1 MFMDGL
7 DLIETTGRMSVLG
20 WLPDPLPKVK
30 FLTIFEI
37 CVYVYV
43 NICMLHCEL

>member
-30 FLTIFEI
+30 FLTIFRDMRVCI
-37 CVYVYV
+37 CKYMYAT
-43 NICMLHCEL
+43 L